1 MECLNRVYQGEYSV
15 YQRDAMY
22 CFLRGICE
30 QETLTLAGSF
40 KAQGQYLFCPVSVED
55 TEAFVENGIA
65 YFKQWNRKLQFLWI
79 ENPNEPYFLW
89 KCNWLEAA
97 CRNQQLFFGSYRFL
111 VGAWD
116 SLDVQEEDFVFSYKE
131 KGQYGFFAHKQYAM
145 GSSDTLKLGTVGK
158 LCGTF
163 RGSLFLSKEESG
175 SFFETADIGIHYAR
189 IMDESEESAWEN
201 GYVAHVLSRVFIA
214 EEAVSMEFMLTPQS
228 LTDETR
234 TQFLL
239 TGNHFRTLLSS
250 ITGEALSVTAK
261 EGAALVFE
269 ENPILAYL
277 DENGNVH
284 TRKVY
289 YLGISGR
296 FMPKKERVKLL
307 CGLTGTEYLQLGKEA
322 CLNFTPHKPAIY
334 DGADNPEGL
343 GSTSWIEISGGCSY
357 YCQPDTASLYAML
370 STYGLRCFEV
380 PVASY
385 EAAAPAVPILPFR
398 EIMQSFPMEF
408 RALEKHLYRER
419 WKLLIGRN
427 RQHRELLVDENVRA
441 VTPQGMIVEV
451 ASTGKYNWIG
461 FVNVSGTGSVP
472 DLCFQNI
479 SEKLQYKFQ
488 EKELLY
494 IIDSADELREAG
506 PSDGFCFFIDG
517 IGFSLL
523 PKDWRKQGNNPTLL
537 IIKYSAEKSIAEER
551 TQYTALDT
559 AIRNAYTNEG
569 SIKDGYEEFIHVVEN
584 KEFRG
589 ILAIHVT
596 VSMKQLP
603 AEVQFLMSG
612 VPADRF
618 YASYLILKAGRLKN
632 SHDAGIVLEQSGI
645 SGLIDYTAEKKLCYE
660 TQPPDYDYLTTKI
673 RIQLQNSRILSFT
686 SSSEVLVNR
695 LFEAPALARE
705 NPDGNCLV
713 LEGRMVEKDGAKA
726 YQYHLKQCV
735 KFELEGSGICNVWI
749 QDIVLT
755 VNSSLEG
762 LFAMSGVLSCSVING
777 ADLLGYGGEHE
788 EEGLPFSQLVLRK
801 ADTIA
806 MDYGLLYF
814 DAQRA
819 VVRKGSFPDR
829 FGAYFDFII
838 LETSGKT
845 PEQKGFLPIN
855 APISQGVPAAQYQG
869 IVWNIP
875 VGSLGELSGQSGI
888 CLKLMLAFWCDT
900 EGTTQYY
907 AGVKLPGA
915 LSSDVIKLQGIFKL
929 GFGAI
934 SLEKQEKDYLMKL
947 HNFHMEI
954 LGASFPKGS
963 SDIYLFSDG
972 DNVGWYA
979 AYQEEQNG

>member
-15 YQRDAMY
+15 YRREAMY

-40 KAQGQYLFCPVSVED
+40 KAQGQYLFCPASVED
-55 TEAFVENGIA
+55 TDSFAENGIA
-65 YFKQWNRKLQFLWI
+65 YLKQWNRKIQFLWI
-79 ENPNEPYFLW
+79 ENPGEPYSLW
-89 KCNWLEAA
+89 KCNRLEAA
-97 CRNQQLFFGSYRFL
+97 CRNQQLFFGNYRFL
-111 VGAWD
+111 IGAWD
-116 SLDVQEEDFVFSYKE
+116 GLDVQEEDFVFSYKE
-131 KGQYGFFAHKQYAM
+131 KGRYGFFAHKQYAR
-145 GSSDTLKLGTVGK
+145 GSSDTLKLGTTGK
-158 LCGTF
+158 LCGTLH
-163 RGSLFLSKEESG
+163 GNLFLSKEESE
-175 SFFETADIGIHYAR
+175 SFFENADVGIHYAR
-189 IMDESEESAWEN
+189 IMGESEESAWEN
-201 GYVAHVLSRVFIA
+201 GYVAYVTNRVFIP

-239 TGNHFRTLLSS
+239 TGNRFRTLLSS
-250 ITGEALSVTAK
+250 ITGEALWATAE

-269 ENPILAYL
+269 EKPILAYL
-277 DENGNVH
+277 DESENAH
-284 TRKVY
+284 MRKTY

-296 FMPKKERVKLL
+296 FSPEKENVKLL
-307 CGLTGTEYLQLGKEA
+307 CGLTGTEYLQLRKKA

-343 GSTSWIEISGGCSY
+343 GSTAWIEVSGGCSY

-370 STYGLRCFEV
+370 SAYGLRCFEV
-380 PVASY
+380 PAASY
-385 EAAAPAVPILPFR
+385 ETAAPAVPILPFR
-398 EIMQSFPMEF
+398 EVAQSFPTEF
-408 RALEKHLYRER
+408 RALEEHLYRER
-419 WKLLIGRN
+419 WTLLTGRN
-427 RQHRELLVDENVRA
+427 RQRREPLTDGNVRA
-441 VTPQGMIVEV
+441 VTPQGMLVEV

-461 FVNVSGTGSVP
+461 FVNVSGTDSVP
-472 DLCFQNI
+472 DLRFENI

-488 EKELLY
+488 KKELLY
-494 IIDSADELREAG
+494 IIDSPDELQEAG
-506 PSDGFCFFIDG
+506 PSDGFRFFIDG

-523 PKDWRKQGNNPTLL
+523 PEDWRRQGKNPTLL
-537 IIKYSAEKSIAEER
+537 VIKYSAEKSIAEER
-551 TQYTALDT
+551 TQYAALDA

-569 SIKDGYEEFIHVVEN
+569 SLKEGYEEFIRAVED

-596 VSMKQLP
+596 VSMEQLP

-632 SHDAGIVLEQSGI
+632 SPDAGIVLEQSGI

-660 TQPPDYDYLTTKI
+660 TQPPDYDYLTTEI

-686 SSSEVLVNR
+686 SASEVLVNR

-726 YQYHLKQCV
+726 YQYRLKQCV
-735 KFELEGSGICNVWI
+735 KFELEGSGIRNVWI

-762 LFAMSGVLSCSVING
+762 LFTMSGVLSCSVLNG

-788 EEGLPFSQLVLRK
+788 AEGLLFDQLILRK
-801 ADTIA
+801 SDTMT

-814 DAQRA
+814 DTQRA
-819 VVRKGSFPDR
+819 VVREGSFPDR
-829 FGAYFDFII
+829 FGAYFDSII
-838 LETSGKT
+838 LETSGRT
-845 PEQKGFLPIN
+845 PEQKGFLPISV
-855 APISQGVPAAQYQG
+855 PISQGVPEAQYQG
-869 IVWNIP
+869 FVWNIP

-888 CLKLMLAFWCDT
+888 CLQLMLAFWCDT

-915 LSSDVIKLQGIFKL
+915 LSSDALKLQGIFKL
-929 GFGAI
+929 GFGSI
-934 SLEKQEKDYLMKL
+934 SLEKQEKDYIMKL

-972 DNVGWYA
+972 GNVGWYA
-979 AYQEEQNG
+979 AYQEE